1 MPALITPPVTPD
13 PLAEFM
19 AQQSGPLMTGQQW
32 STVQSLD
39 VLRNT
44 LHRFLGALTDEEKLD
59 YVRLQKDRIDAQI
72 AFEQATREC
81 VEQFENDTM
90 ASLRAEL
97 KTLTGAD
104 IDPTTTYIHTRYL
117 QPPGRL
123 RRAAYDEVQGGVI
136 KVASLTLWDA
146 ACLNYDGLTGW
157 SYPGRTGLADASYL
171 DSGIDA
177 SAADFIALVRRLD
190 IGGQLQR
197 YMSQALQAS
206 ASLGTRAL
214 AFAEAQL
221 KFALIEAL
229 KNTAESRVDRQK
241 YLCVKAAFNDAKRWG
256 RVEEMQLFIPH
267 GVEPFAWI
275 SQPVGFVGHH
285 VGALPGDS
293 LSIAHIVFS
302 VRECPGAFSF
312 FPDRPGGALRHHDS
326 HREACED
333 FFVAF
338 QGFYSRGHVEW
349 LYPMMQVR
357 DAARLRQLAKR
368 TPAPEKSAVMDS
380 LVYNLMHW
388 LPTTGDE
395 HKVRYVR
402 KAVEKTPAI
411 SLNDFYLKRC
421 RANMQE
427 LANQTPGFLPTAIEL
442 FKTVVNEVISLL
454 LTPAPG
460 ALKGLGRIRAFA
472 LFVALGQSFVQGVRE
487 ALQGRDGEL
496 LLAYI
501 DLADLLISGRLH
513 TRLARTVRRRH
524 SALYRRLSQ
533 AAATTRVP
541 PAQALPDA
549 HLLQRMCGVQQA
561 SPRDM
566 AAVLAV
572 SGTSRQA
579 LERVWQG
586 AQPSASLVDAA
597 HRFNADRLIDWVTE
611 GADPAHP
618 PPLGAFEVMAP
629 LLTQLDAWPPQTAL
643 SLRSQQGLELRRYS
657 RDASC
662 ATPQV
667 VTVTVLENY
676 QFGYDTPRRL
686 TAHLPQ
692 AIAQLLPG
700 FTAGEATL
708 RQQLAE
714 QARTLRIEL
723 FEALTRYAHA
733 SRSASSGAPP
743 AVRALMP
750 DHLVS
755 EPPIPAVVAQLQA
768 LHPQL
773 SLARLRDVL
782 REHPLSAHQQTQLLE
797 AQLEPEAL
805 YLALRAARRVAR
817 REAIVDGL
825 FHPRR
830 FDPQTQGWAAD
841 YLRGML
847 GDVIG
852 RTRVVTPSGASP
864 GGTDGFY
871 QAVIRQLSTAE
882 YQRLG
887 LSEQHTLG
895 DLRHLIG
902 FALLRNR
909 APDGSFYPYRRD
921 IANYASSLD
930 APPITPLP
938 DAPGLYRQGSEHYL
952 MLEGSFFRV
961 DQAGPLTPWRIQH
974 PSLGEAYAPRLAHNG
989 AGAWRHEW
997 ENPRTWDGQRAMTR
1011 LGPLADRLT
1020 PDSIELIQQ
1029 ISAITPDILRRVHV
1043 RNEPPPVM
1051 LVETVRRFNLHQRVM
1066 AGVKTGPEFF
1076 AQVLD
1081 EVSTAQADELV
1092 GRAGV
1097 ERADQITVLQTKVEI
1112 DRPQMERLFYR
1123 ALCHESA
1130 VSANPLAQV
1139 LQRQFPGLTAAIA
1152 EDLVHGVT
1160 SSERRSLEQERV
1172 PLSMTSGI
1180 RWWLEYLRKTRAME
1194 GVHLPAAA
1202 SADSARLILHA
1213 LPDIDG
1219 WPRHFRVEV
1228 WERARMI
1235 DSIGPVDG
1243 RLKRLLE
1250 AVNGHYQA
1258 YIPRANGE
1266 REAVGRPGPF
1276 LEALLETLPA
1286 EERGALGYPGV
1297 FGAEELREEIGDRLA
1312 RHWEFA
1318 DTLLEIGRRPWYNPP
1333 RRLTDGRVGYPMSGG
1348 DEWGPVDRQQIA
1360 RLRQLFPAKT
1370 DQQAFALLENLSDSV
1385 SERERE
1391 IDKLFSEREAMDGVL
1406 EEWSAQGDATG
1417 LADRNAAAERI
1428 RGCWRKEDSSRGV
1441 EWELNLDDL
1450 SLEDL
1455 PRIPARF
1462 AHVRLLCVNDNR
1474 LRDVPS
1480 GFFRGFPDLRGV
1492 SFSGNYLEHLPSG
1505 LNQLIHLKSLN
1516 LANNRIKPN
1525 LRDVLRL
1532 QELSELTALN
1542 LSGNPL
1548 GAGSRLNLHKNK
1560 GLQALALRNSGLVVL
1575 PKGAVT
1581 LRALR
1586 VFDLR
1591 DNRIHVL
1598 TDHDLSIEE
1607 NVHRAMDL
1615 RGNSLSQATYE
1626 RLRRYQ
1632 ERPGYQNIDF
1642 GLSGDYPMPS
1652 PFIDRW
1658 LPTLPAHEAPMR
1670 RATWQTLVA
1679 DQMTDRF
1686 FNVLGSISAY
1696 PPFIATQ
1703 YSQLRSDITRRVW
1716 GLLDSALHNPRLR
1729 QRLVSTPLTYRNG
1742 GIDGSLLCITEVE
1755 LRMLPVQILSGDLET
1770 AGPKLMSFYRGQRRL
1785 HAIDQRVSLALRGE
1799 PQLTLRE
1806 NSRHILN
1813 YHMALAA
1820 ALDLPLS
1827 FPQRFEVPA
1836 ERPEPFAANQLLAR
1850 VVAEERL
1857 LNWRGL
1863 LKQEEYWIE
1872 FLEKR
1877 YPGSFLAALGD
1888 FHRKLAEA
1896 ERDVENGVIGENQ
1909 YLIVSNALMAG
1920 MDAAKAQL
1928 VGQLTDQEWASYG
1941 DTNP

>member
-13 PLAEFM
+13 PLAGFM

-190 IGGQLQR
+190 IGGQLQT

-285 VGALPGDS
+285 VAALPGDS

-338 QGFYSRGHVEW
+338 QGFYSRGQVEW

-597 HRFNADRLIDWVTE
+597 HRFYADRLIDWVTE

-882 YQRLG
+882 CQRLG

-1029 ISAITPDILRRVHV
+1029 ISAITPDVLRRVHV

-1097 ERADQITVLQTKVEI
+1097 ERADQITVLQTKVDI
-1112 DRPQMERLFYR
+1112 DRPRMERLFYR

-1235 DSIGPVDG
+1235 DSIGPADG

-1250 AVNGHYQA
+1250 VVNGHYQA

-1266 REAVGRPGPF
+1266 RQAVGRPGPF

-1297 FGAEELREEIGDRLA
+1297 LGAEELREEIGDRLA

-1318 DTLLEIGRRPWYNPP
+1318 DTLLEIGRRPSYKPP
-1333 RRLTDGRVGYPMSGG
+1333 RRLADGRIGYPLSGG
-1348 DEWGPVDRQQIA
+1348 DELGPVDRAQVA
-1360 RLRQLFPAKT
+1360 RMGELFPSKSDAQVW
-1370 DQQAFALLENLSDSV
+1370 DLLLDAGDSV
-1385 SERERE
+1385 KERDAIIDYLTAEREG
-1391 IDKLFSEREAMDGVL
+1391 LNEALQRWRDTA
-1406 EEWSAQGDATG
+1406 SAADVG
-1417 LADRNAAAERI
+1417 LVSARSRALAVARI
-1428 RGCWRKEDSSRGV
+1428 QRCWAKEGLTRGV
-1441 EWELNLDDL
+1441 AEELNLDDL
-1450 SLEDL
+1450 DLDTLPTLRAHFGHVTVLSLKY
-1455 PRIPARF
+1455 
-1462 AHVRLLCVNDNR
+1462 NR
-1474 LRDVPS
+1474 LSALPQ
-1480 GFFRGFPDLRGV
+1480 GFIRCFPGV
-1492 SFSGNYLEHLPSG
+1492 REIHLNGNQFEHLPDLEG
-1505 LNQLIHLKSLN
+1505 LPYVGFVNVS
-1516 LANNRIKPN
+1516 NNRLTFN
-1525 LRDVLRL
+1525 LQDEYQLKEWAALRHL
-1532 QELSELTALN
+1532 DLSK
-1542 LSGNPL
+1542 NPL
-1548 GAGSRLNLHKNK
+1548 GQGRRLNVY
-1560 GLQALALRNSGLVVL
+1560 ALKQLRELNLRNCALDRL
-1575 PKGAVT
+1575 PRGAVSLAS
-1581 LRALR
+1581 LRSL
-1586 VFDLR
+1586 DLR
-1591 DNRIHVL
+1591 DNRIETL
-1598 TDHDLSIEE
+1598 AETDLSIYPE
-1607 NVHRAMDL
+1607 VHRGINL
-1615 RGNSLSQATYE
+1615 RGNPLSAEARQL
-1626 RLRRYQ
+1626 LRRIG
-1632 ERPGYQNIDF
+1632 ERQGRADVGF
-1642 GLSGDYPMPS
+1642 GLWEPDASLDQRA
-1652 PFIDRW
+1652 DRW
-1658 LPTLPAHEAPMR
+1658 LALLPPAQVRRRERDWALLQAQPMANDFFELLGIIAQFPRFVEPEYRVLRETLTR
-1670 RATWQTLVA
+1670 RA
-1679 DQMTDRF
+1679 
-1686 FNVLGSISAY
+1686 
-1696 PPFIATQ
+1696 
-1703 YSQLRSDITRRVW
+1703 W
-1716 GLLDSALHNPRLR
+1716 GLIDEAVFYNGIERIAYLPC
-1729 QRLVSTPLTYRNG
+1729 YRTLSG
-1742 GIDGSLLCITEVE
+1742 GIDGALLCLHDLE
-1755 LRMLPVQILSGDLET
+1755 LHLLAPQILATDPQR
-1770 AGPKLMSFYRGQRRL
+1770 AGPGFIRYLRALSRLEALDRQLAERFPTINIKEACTRILSYRIAL
-1785 HAIDQRVSLALRGE
+1785 AVSLDLPRVLPGRFDGPIKGLDAQSVTSVRQSILRDEQRMNWPVPLHKE
-1799 PQLTLRE
+1799 PYWVAFLQRKYEDRFASWLKGYNRPLEIADGKVSSGLMTEGAYLNYISVLQAVRHTAEARLIEQLTL
-1806 NSRHILN
+1806 
-1813 YHMALAA
+1813 
-1820 ALDLPLS
+1820 
-1827 FPQRFEVPA
+1827 
-1836 ERPEPFAANQLLAR
+1836 
-1850 VVAEERL
+1850 
-1857 LNWRGL
+1857 
-1863 LKQEEYWIE
+1863 
-1872 FLEKR
+1872 
-1877 YPGSFLAALGD
+1877 
-1888 FHRKLAEA
+1888 
-1896 ERDVENGVIGENQ
+1896 
-1909 YLIVSNALMAG
+1909 
-1920 MDAAKAQL
+1920 
-1928 VGQLTDQEWASYG
+1928 QEWNNFV
-1941 DTNP
+1941 DD